1 MKTIE
6 LRKTSA
12 RLKGLLA
19 IVISSMAMLTSCN
32 NEDNATTPTP
42 EPLAG
47 QLSGTWYCAYDATG
61 TAMAEDGS
69 NQKADYDMVVDIYDF
84 SSEGFGS
91 LQRCFFRDDTEP
103 VMVHGSLGYGQFNYT
118 STADGQVSMT
128 LVNDFGQSYPKSWE
142 ASYANDQITVKGVDG
157 QVLLLERADQEMQ
170 EVLNS
175 LLEQNGG
182 DKDKYNAADYK
193 PKNVDNSQ
201 WMKQLKDDRL
211 VADLSLPGSHDAC
224 TAEGWHNP
232 YLAFAFEMTAKCQDL
247 TIKEQLKAGVRVFD
261 LRPEHDLDGK
271 NYVLRCSHGMA
282 GTKMYVADFFKT
294 LKQFL
299 ADNPS
304 EFCVVTIDLS
314 NTEKKDAWGKDFNA
328 LVNGAE
334 LKSLFA
340 DFKARLSVGEMRG
353 KVLMLSKEVY
363 ADKPLGGY
371 CYGWDSYLELEQQQ
385 KGHITA
391 ADGSETPLWV
401 QDYWKGITRANK
413 DAALIRML
421 EASVKRDMTA
431 EKPAWVINY
440 PSAYLIPFS
449 DSYRENAVV
458 TNQKTI
464 DWLSSHTGSVGIIYM
479 DFAGMDESPD
489 YTSTKL
495 YNTVGMKLVDA
506 VIKQNW
512 KE

>member
-1 MKTIE
+1 
-6 LRKTSA
+6 
-12 RLKGLLA
+12 
-19 IVISSMAMLTSCN
+19 
-32 NEDNATTPTP
+32 
-42 EPLAG
+42 
-47 QLSGTWYCAYDATG
+47 
-61 TAMAEDGS
+61 
-69 NQKADYDMVVDIYDF
+69 
-84 SSEGFGS
+84 
-91 LQRCFFRDDTEP
+91 
-103 VMVHGSLGYGQFNYT
+103 
-118 STADGQVSMT
+118 
-128 LVNDFGQSYPKSWE
+128 
-142 ASYANDQITVKGVDG
+142 
-157 QVLLLERADQEMQ
+157 
-170 EVLNS
+170 
-175 LLEQNGG
+175 
-182 DKDKYNAADYK
+182 
-193 PKNVDNSQ
+193 
-201 WMKQLKDDRL
+201 
-211 VADLSLPGSHDAC
+211 
-224 TAEGWHNP
+224 
-232 YLAFAFEMTAKCQDL
+232 MTAKCQDL

-271 NYVLRCSHGMA
+271 NYVLRGSHGMA

-304 EFCVVTIDLS
+304 EFCVVTVDLS

-385 KGHITA
+385 KAYILA
-391 ADGSETPLWV
+391 ADGSKTPLWV
-401 QDYWKGITRANK
+401 QDYWKDITRENK
-413 DAALIRML
+413 TKALVAML

-449 DSYRENAVV
+449 DSYREIAALN
-458 TNQKTI
+458 NQKTI

-479 DFAGMDESPD
+479 DFAGMDKSVD

-495 YNTVGMKLVDA
+495 YETVGMKLVDA
-506 VIKQNW
+506 VIKQNL
-512 KE
+512 K